1 MKPAQHPADS
11 AFLVRARKALQT
23 PTKIIGGAALSLA
36 LLAPLAPPVMA
47 ESSQVIGSIAGS
59 GLVFKDTLQIESF
72 KDPKIPG
79 VSLYISNFQKP
90 LTERLASGKDF
101 FTDPSYASVGCAKTV
116 KGKISVGDI
125 INKTPSGEEVFEEV
139 SESSRREPSEKPF
152 LCTRCVRLTRTT
164 TRPLLTP
171 PPVQIPPFQD
181 PSGAARLRRGHKH
194 GGLRLFQH
202 PPG

>member
-1 MKPAQHPADS
+1 MMKPAQHPADS

-125 INKTPSGEEVFEEV
+125 INKTPSGEEVFEE
-139 SESSRREPSEKPF
+139 
-152 LCTRCVRLTRTT
+152 
-164 TRPLLTP
+164 
-171 PPVQIPPFQD
+171 
-181 PSGAARLRRGHKH
+181 
-194 GGLRLFQH
+194 
-202 PPG
+202 